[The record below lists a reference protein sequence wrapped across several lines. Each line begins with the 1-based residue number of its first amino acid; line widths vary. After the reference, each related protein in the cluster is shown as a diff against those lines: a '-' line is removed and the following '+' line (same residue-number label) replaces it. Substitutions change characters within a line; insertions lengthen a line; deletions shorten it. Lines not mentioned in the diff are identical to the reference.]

1 MAKRLLDRQVE
12 LLEYLTS
19 SAAIFA
25 GGDAGSSAPSGFDP
39 ELLRLEARFSHDK
52 RLEKVRAV
60 FDRTF
65 VILGASL
72 GELTREFAEACPPT
86 SPLRR
91 HNARQFHVFLSER
104 WQRVPAEPAYLPD
117 VAAVEL
123 ARFEASA
130 AARRAAAPKFGVR
143 RAVGVRLLRCAFDVR
158 PVFEAEHPAVIPAA
172 RETRLAI
179 VMQPGLPSPLVLELL
194 PVVFDLLAAL
204 DAPVD
209 PACLGPPG
217 TVAPLFAELFRVGLI
232 EGQA

>member
-1 MAKRLLDRQVE
+1 VAKRLLDRQVE

-86 SPLRR
+86 SPLRIHKR
-91 HNARQFHVFLSER
+91 APISCLSER
-104 WQRVPAEPAYLPD
+104 AL
-117 VAAVEL
+117 
-123 ARFEASA
+123 
-130 AARRAAAPKFGVR
+130 AARACR
-143 RAVGVRLLRCAFDVR
+143 
-158 PVFEAEHPAVIPAA
+158 
-172 RETRLAI
+172 TRLSARCR
-179 VMQPGLPSPLVLELL
+179 G
-194 PVVFDLLAAL
+194 
-204 DAPVD
+204 
-209 PACLGPPG
+209 G
-217 TVAPLFAELFRVGLI
+217 
-232 EGQA
+232 